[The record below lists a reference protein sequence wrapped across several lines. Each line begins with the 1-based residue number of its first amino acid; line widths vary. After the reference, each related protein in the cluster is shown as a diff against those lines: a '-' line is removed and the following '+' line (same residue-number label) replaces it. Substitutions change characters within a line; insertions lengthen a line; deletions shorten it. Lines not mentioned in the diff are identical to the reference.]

1 MISKT
6 AERMLCAALSVSPGS
21 LIDRFLDWIEE
32 LGGAMMPARAEALV
46 RIEERRDPFGA

>member
-6 AERMLCAALSVSPGS
+6 TEWTLGAALSMSPGS
-21 LIDRFLDWIEE
+21 LVDKFLDWIEK

-46 RIEERRDPFGA
+46 RIDERRDPFSA